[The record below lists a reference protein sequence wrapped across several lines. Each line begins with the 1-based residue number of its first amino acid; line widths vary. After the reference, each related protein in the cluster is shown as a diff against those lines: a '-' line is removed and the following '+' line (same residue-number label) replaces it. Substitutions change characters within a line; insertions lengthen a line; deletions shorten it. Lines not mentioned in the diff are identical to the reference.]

1 MANERHQF
9 GFSFMRWDTG
19 GQRMHTFWGDGAD
32 FEDCKQNARAKA
44 ETYRCKYERDLNEKA
59 RLKNRSCYA
68 PSPIRV
74 QIVGCS
80 LWR

>member
-1 MANERHQF
+1 MSTERHQF

-19 GQRMHTFWGDGAD
+19 GQRMHTFWGSGANV
-32 FEDCKQNARAKA
+32 EACKRDARAKA
-44 ETYRCKYERDLNEKA
+44 ETYRYKYENELNEKA
-59 RLKNRSCYA
+59 RRKNTSRYA
-68 PSPIRV
+68 PSPIQV